1 MCHHHL
7 LYLCRYEVELFQKIE
22 ALTGQK
28 MEQHPAPEQDVM
40 LMVERV
46 SEAGRIAHLQV
57 RALCWMQRHHQT
69 EWDIGCLALHT
80 ADC

>member
-1 MCHHHL
+1 M
-7 LYLCRYEVELFQKIE
+7 ELFQKIE

-57 RALCWMQRHHQT
+57 FLLPQTSACLLVDLRLKLLLVLAAAASPAGAALP
-69 EWDIGCLALHT
+69 
-80 ADC
+80 

>member
-1 MCHHHL
+1 M
-7 LYLCRYEVELFQKIE
+7 ELFQKIE
-22 ALTGQK
+22 SLTGQK

-57 RALCWMQRHHQT
+57 SLCHVQVHACWWQT
-69 EWDIGCLALHT
+69 
-80 ADC
+80 

>member
-1 MCHHHL
+1 M
-7 LYLCRYEVELFQKIE
+7 ELFQKIE

-57 RALCWMQRHHQT
+57 SLCHVQVHACWWQT
-69 EWDIGCLALHT
+69 
-80 ADC
+80 